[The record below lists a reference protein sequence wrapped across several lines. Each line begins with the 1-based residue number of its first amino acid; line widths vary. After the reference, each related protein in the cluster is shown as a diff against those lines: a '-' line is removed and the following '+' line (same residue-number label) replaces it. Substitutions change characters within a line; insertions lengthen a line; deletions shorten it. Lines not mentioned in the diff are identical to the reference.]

1 MCERKSQFSVNHR
14 TKQAISYTFSVT
26 NCHLAT
32 LASTAAS
39 STCKCSVELV
49 DFASKN
55 LVALTKCVGRVAGPG
70 IVNLGSTE
78 GKLNGLVRAPLEF
91 LLLVAL
97 VLALLPGWLE
107 FFQVYHQDLM
117 TKRIGLWGIYRT
129 ILAGNK
135 PVCNWGEATSCRPC
149 ESPILRGE

>member
-55 LVALTKCVGRVAGPG
+55 LVALTRCVGRVAGPG

-129 ILAGNK
+129 I
-135 PVCNWGEATSCRPC
+135 
-149 ESPILRGE
+149 